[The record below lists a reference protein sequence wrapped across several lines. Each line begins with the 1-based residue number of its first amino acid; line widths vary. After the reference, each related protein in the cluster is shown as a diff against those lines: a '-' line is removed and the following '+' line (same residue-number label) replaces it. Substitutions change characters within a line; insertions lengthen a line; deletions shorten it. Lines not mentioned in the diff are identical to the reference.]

1 MAALCCPVETPIE
14 YEARISV
21 AQLKSSPIQIWWYRR
36 RQGGDSRDHV
46 QHDVNTHPNE
56 DRSPFPRS
64 WSVNY
69 KGNIT
74 DGADKSQL
82 EKSDS
87 CVTDESSVYS
97 TISQEQRLQHEL
109 QRDASGYCI
118 NHPHIQLAKKRN
130 GTSRFPKILSK
141 NKDDDS
147 QKEWKILQLRCPQC
161 EKDHVQKSK
170 ERYQYKP
177 KNDDTQ
183 KYTRSTTQYVSFLAT
198 VTLIDSHPKLEEGKL
213 ALMVRTGPISKE
225 ESSIKWNK
233 PDGVI
238 DALLPANS
246 MGGIIK
252 DSNNGNKVAEA
263 QYNIMERMI
272 PIASIDH
279 ISRGGDAWDIL
290 RQSTG
295 VNDLGC
301 KCDVKIH
308 GFNDRLL
315 RFDVVEFDNGRQ
327 QNSQKMAPLRYSFAG
342 VKFHGYHSHLQH
354 SKEQH
359 DAHDDDMETTQSSYA
374 YTTENVIETL
384 NAIVL
389 WDNQRQ
395 KTGLSSWLNGIT
407 NALEECLSLGAY
419 EVEDENDPHV

>member
-14 YEARISV
+14 YDARISA

-36 RQGGDSRDHV
+36 QGSDNS
-46 QHDVNTHPNE
+46 TE

-130 GTSRFPKILSK
+130 STSRFPKILSK

-147 QKEWKILQLRCPQC
+147 QKEWKILQLGCPQC
-161 EKDHVQKSK
+161 EKEHVQKSK

-183 KYTRSTTQYVSFLAT
+183 KYTSRTQYVSFLAT
-198 VTLIDSHPKLEEGKL
+198 LTLIDSHPKLEEGKL
-213 ALMVRTGPISKE
+213 ALMVRTGPIAKE
-225 ESSIKWNK
+225 ESCSIEWNK

-252 DSNNGNKVAEA
+252 DSNNGGNKVAEA

-279 ISRGGDAWDIL
+279 ISRGGDAWDVL

-327 QNSQKMAPLRYSFAG
+327 QNSQHRTMVKKIAPLTYGFAG
-342 VKFHGYHSHLQH
+342 VNFSRL
-354 SKEQH
+354 SISSPPASVNEQH
-359 DAHDDDMETTQSSYA
+359 GAHDDDMETTQSSYA
-374 YTTENVIETL
+374 YTTENVIDKL

-389 WDNQRQ
+389 WDNQVQ

-419 EVEDENDPHV
+419 EVED

>member
-21 AQLKSSPIQIWWYRR
+21 AQFKSSPIQILWYRR
-36 RQGGDSRDHV
+36 RQGGDSIRRDHV
-46 QHDVNTHPNE
+46 QHDVNTHPTE

-74 DGADKSQL
+74 VGADNSQ
-82 EKSDS
+82 
-87 CVTDESSVYS
+87 
-97 TISQEQRLQHEL
+97 
-109 QRDASGYCI
+109 
-118 NHPHIQLAKKRN
+118 
-130 GTSRFPKILSK
+130 
-141 NKDDDS
+141 
-147 QKEWKILQLRCPQC
+147 CPQC
-161 EKDHVQKSK
+161 EKEHVQKSK

-225 ESSIKWNK
+225 ESSIRWNK

-238 DALLPANS
+238 DALLPSNS

-279 ISRGGDAWDIL
+279 ISRGGDAWDVL

-327 QNSQKMAPLRYSFAG
+327 QNSQHRSMVKKVAPLRYSFAG
-342 VKFHGYHSHLQH
+342 VNFSRL
-354 SKEQH
+354 SISSPSASVNEQH
-359 DAHDDDMETTQSSYA
+359 DAHDDDMETTQSSCA
-374 YTTENVIETL
+374 YTTENVIDKL

-389 WDNQRQ
+389 WDNQVQ

-419 EVEDENDPHV
+419 EVEDENYPHV